1 MGRSDI
7 CRGAFGTSFHARR
20 WLSLDLCGLI
30 CVNLSIGIHIFAL
43 TGKLVDCQDYAKS
56 LG

>member
-20 WLSLDLCGLI
+20 WLSLDICGLI
-30 CVNLSIGIHIFAL
+30 CVNLSLGIHIFAL
-43 TGKLVDCQDYAKS
+43 TGKLVDCQDDAKS